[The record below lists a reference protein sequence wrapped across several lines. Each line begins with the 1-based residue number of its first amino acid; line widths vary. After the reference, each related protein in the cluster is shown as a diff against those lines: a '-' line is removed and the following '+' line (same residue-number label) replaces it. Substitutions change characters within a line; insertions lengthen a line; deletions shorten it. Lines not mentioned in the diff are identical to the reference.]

1 MAMTNV
7 SPAQDNDMTIVIDTT
22 YVVTSVNN
30 NTYIEEETYRKGTSR
45 VIDPDTGDV
54 ESDLLLVNCN
64 TAYGNAVYYITPRN
78 DTEVELLESCLSNNS
93 DNWGALVIN
102 EFSDA
107 TLVSLSDDMT
117 ENNSIHV
124 YDNNDS
130 DRLSIISIL
139 ESDDRQIDFDL
150 AGFKCHETLK
160 NFYCEITVEEL

>member
-1 MAMTNV
+1 
-7 SPAQDNDMTIVIDTT
+7 
-22 YVVTSVNN
+22 
-30 NTYIEEETYRKGTSR
+30 
-45 VIDPDTGDV
+45 
-54 ESDLLLVNCN
+54 
-64 TAYGNAVYYITPRN
+64 VYYITPRN

-107 TLVSLSDDMT
+107 ILVSLSDDMT